1 MAAITCTTSEVN
13 VLKTNQN
20 SQDLPDFTVP
30 ELNAKQS
37 SYLVLYKSAP
47 TVNSFL
53 NFMLTSGIMT
63 LFELSISKAGS
74 GLKCISSR

>member
-1 MAAITCTTSEVN
+1 
-13 VLKTNQN
+13 
-20 SQDLPDFTVP
+20 VP